1 MTLAVDCT
9 DSNFASPGHEAAGQG
24 PQMVGEATGACAD
37 AAGRG
42 WGHVL
47 GCRVQVCGQ
56 RVGHG
61 RVECC
66 GAGMTGGAGA

>member
-1 MTLAVDCT
+1 
-9 DSNFASPGHEAAGQG
+9 
-24 PQMVGEATGACAD
+24 MVGEATGACAD